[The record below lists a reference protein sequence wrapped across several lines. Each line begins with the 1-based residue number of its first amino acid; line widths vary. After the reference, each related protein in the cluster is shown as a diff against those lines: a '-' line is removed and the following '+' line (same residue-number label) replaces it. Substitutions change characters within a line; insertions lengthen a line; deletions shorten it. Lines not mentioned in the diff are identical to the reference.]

1 VTCKGASLRESP
13 PILAKSAYIQEVPSM
28 QSSLAF
34 ILAAALSGVQPDAPP
49 ENIPAPPG
57 YEAPSEF
64 PQPHGPMRWGEFYP
78 FAYPT
83 GHSYP
88 DVTPQGIYGP
98 RRCDG
103 WMYPNGICG
112 HHCVRDPHSWKN
124 FWCEPG
130 NMLPHY
136 HYFAAE
142 HGYFYFE
149 PYNVT
154 RVAIQQSFAASFG
167 GNPRHPYAQDVF
179 DKVEE
184 KYLRRHPEDRAP
196 LDNDLPEAPLTPP
209 DNDDDL
215 TPELPGE

>member
-1 VTCKGASLRESP
+1 MHASFAL
-13 PILAKSAYIQEVPSM
+13 
-28 QSSLAF
+28 
-34 ILAAALSGVQPDAPP
+34 ILAAAIAGVQPEGIQDLPP
-49 ENIPAPPG
+49 EEVQGRPESIPAPPG
-57 YEAPSEF
+57 YRE
-64 PQPHGPMRWGEFYP
+64 HGPMRWGEFYP

-83 GHSYP
+83 AHSYP

-98 RRCDG
+98 RRCEG

-136 HYFAAE
+136 HYFPAD

-167 GNPRHPYAQDVF
+167 GNPRHPYARDIF
-179 DKVEE
+179 AKIERRYYE
-184 KYLRRHPEDRAP
+184 RHPEDVP
-196 LDNDLPEAPLTPP
+196 PEVDSDLPEDPEPP
-209 DNDDDL
+209 PESDL
-215 TPELPGE
+215 EP